1 MIEHKS
7 DISNIILDT
16 SSRRVESYQ
25 DDGISF
31 IRTTIKQYNPLTI
44 LIYGSAHN
52 RRNREIEP
60 LGRLEGTDGI
70 PNTLHIEKSNSYISE
85 CPECVPVTQRQV
97 NEHYFDKAIDI
108 LTSMYKKGVLPLELK
123 EPRLYVD
130 NQGDPIIMV
139 GTTFRDYARWDK
151 KDKLTLIDHFFDR
164 LYNTNIAS
172 VLEAK
177 HKLIPGSRSREAT
190 TPLKEAGM
198 KLNKAYVAF
207 MMFIEGYRPV

>member
-16 SSRRVESYQ
+16 SSRRVESHQ
-25 DDGISF
+25 DNGRSF

-60 LGRLEGTDGI
+60 LGRLEGIDGI
-70 PNTLHIEKSNSYISE
+70 PNMIHIEESNSYISK
-85 CPECVPVTQRQV
+85 CPECVPVAQKQV
-97 NEHYFDKAIDI
+97 NEHYFEKAIDI

-151 KDKLTLIDHFFDR
+151 KDKLTLWDHIFDR
-164 LYNTNIAS
+164 LYSGNKAAI
-172 VLEAK
+172 LEAK
-177 HKLIPGSRSREAT
+177 HKLIPGSIGREGT
-190 TPLKEAGM
+190 TTLKEAGM